1 MVAGICPREL
11 FAYIRI
17 GFDSREEEAFRER
30 KYSVSTWGIDEY
42 GLMHEDDSRSALF
55 FFFFERE
62 RKRTRSARGYI
73 PDLLL
78 MEREIRL
85 LLTKSTREEL

>member
-30 KYSVSTWGIDEY
+30 KYSVSTWEIDEY

-55 FFFFERE
+55 FFFERE
-62 RKRTRSARGYI
+62 REKGRDARAAIYQI
-73 PDLLL
+73 CFSWR
-78 MEREIRL
+78 ER
-85 LLTKSTREEL
+85 